1 MRIQGVQKVSLLD
14 FPGKVACTVFTCGCN
29 FRCPFCHNSSLV
41 LPEEMQEDETD
52 EEAFFDFLATR
63 RNKLDGVCVTGG
75 EPLLQADIENFI
87 RRIRSMGFAVKLDT
101 NGSMPDRLKHLV
113 NTGLVDYV
121 AMDIKNSPENYA
133 KTVGCPNLSM
143 DKIQESVDFLL
154 SNAVP
159 YEFRTT
165 VVREFHTDRD
175 MEQIGRWIKGAN
187 KYFLQE
193 FVDSGSLI
201 GEGLHAVGRKGEE
214 VFRGIASAYVPATE
228 LRGA

>member
-1 MRIQGVQKVSLLD
+1 
-14 FPGKVACTVFTCGCN
+14 
-29 FRCPFCHNSSLV
+29 
-41 LPEEMQEDETD
+41 
-52 EEAFFDFLATR
+52 
-63 RNKLDGVCVTGG
+63 
-75 EPLLQADIENFI
+75 
-87 RRIRSMGFAVKLDT
+87 MGFAVKLDT

-154 SNAVP
+154 SNTVP

-201 GEGLHAVGRKGEE
+201 GEGLHAVSRKGEE